1 MSFGLRWVAPILP
14 SFFRLYPEVAVDL
27 HLSDAVVDLVGD
39 GFDAALRIA
48 VLPDSSLVARKLCP
62 VAPFIVASP
71 AYLAEHGRPT
81 HPRELDGHHCLG
93 YAYRPRQDIWRF
105 SNAAGEEEIV
115 TPTGPLRVTNVDAL
129 IPTVL
134 DGIGIAELPE
144 FIAAEYLTD
153 GRMEAILTDWTP
165 PRGALYFVTPSARAR
180 PAKVEALAD
189 FLAERLS
196 EPVWAVL
203 RRK

>member
-14 SFFRLYPEVAVDL
+14 AFFRRYPEVAVDL
-27 HLSDAVVDLVGD
+27 HLSDAVVDLIAD

-48 VLPDSSLVARKLCP
+48 VLPDSSLVSRKLCP

-71 AYLAEHGRPT
+71 DYLREHGCPA
-81 HPRELDGHHCLG
+81 HPRDLASHHCLG

-105 SNAAGEEEIV
+105 SNGSGEEASV

-144 FIAAEYLTD
+144 FIAAEFLAD
-153 GRMEAILTDWTP
+153 GRLEAILTDWTL

-180 PAKVEALAD
+180 PAKVGALSD
-189 FLAERLS
+189 FFAERLS
-196 EPVWAVL
+196 EPVWAVQ
-203 RRK
+203 RQ